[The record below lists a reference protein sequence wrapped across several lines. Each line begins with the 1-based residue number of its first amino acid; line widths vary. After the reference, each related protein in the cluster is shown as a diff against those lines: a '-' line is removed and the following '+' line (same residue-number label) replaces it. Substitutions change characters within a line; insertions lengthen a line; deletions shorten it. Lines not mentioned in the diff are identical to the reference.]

1 MQRLNNSKQPRSSII
16 RCIAFTSTG
25 HWSNNYILLIYK
37 YRDILFV
44 SAYNE
49 KSSEMFLIE
58 LPKPKSLEVL
68 SSFGNDY
75 LLMCD
80 NLDIQ
85 RNRLVILNPNRK
97 LKKPQ
102 PITQKRNNNGN
113 IRLESLNT

>member
-1 MQRLNNSKQPRSSII
+1 ML
-16 RCIAFTSTG
+16 
-25 HWSNNYILLIYK
+25 Y
-37 YRDILFV
+37 V

-75 LLMCD
+75 LLLCD

-85 RNRLVILNPNRK
+85 KNRLVILNPSRK
-97 LKKPQ
+97 NKNVQQNNQKK
-102 PITQKRNNNGN
+102 NNIGN
-113 IRLESLNT
+113 IKLESLNS